1 MITKD
6 IRRYDT
12 MKKTILMA
20 FASVIAFSTVQYDTH
35 ADATTSTTTQ
45 TTRTRDKV
53 KNTFKSLF
61 AKIKKVADDTGVTQA
76 VKSGIATSVNAK
88 SGAVVAEMNLQSLQ
102 NQLSTS
108 INTLKTQCK
117 TANSITPNAV
127 YTNIIQKL
135 ETFEA
140 QTKDDVF
147 TLQYN
152 EAHTTITAI
161 TDACKTLG
169 VPFTTQADSIL
180 ACFLQI
186 KEVKIPEATVQS
198 STITQA
204 TATTQTAPAA

>member
-20 FASVIAFSTVQYDTH
+20 FASVIAFSVVQYDTH
-35 ADATTSTTTQ
+35 ANATTSTSTTTQ
-45 TTRTRDKV
+45 TESG
-53 KNTFKSLF
+53 FKKAF
-61 AKIKKVADDTGVTQA
+61 KKIKNSKFVQKLKKAAKETVITTGNEYLTA
-76 VKSGIATSVNAK
+76 EAATI
-88 SGAVVAEMNLQSLQ
+88 NLQNLQ

-152 EAHTTITAI
+152 EAYTTITAI

-204 TATTQTAPAA
+204 TATTQTASAT